1 MDTLTASDHVV
12 IVGAGL
18 AGWRLVEAL
27 RRGGCEAE
35 LTLIGDEVDAPYDR
49 PPLSKNVLVGKWDL
63 AKATL
68 ATTELIEK
76 NRVTMRLGVAAT
88 GLDVDHSTVQLADGT
103 SVAGSHV
110 VIASGTR
117 ARRLPF
123 SADDRIHTIRR
134 LDDIRRLNGDLAS
147 LPAGS
152 AVGIIGGGF
161 IGAETATALHTR
173 GYRPIVFEVASRP
186 LVGVLGE
193 DVSTWLM
200 GLAQGADVE
209 LRVEQNIGDVTES
222 PNGLRISVDNG
233 IDEEVG
239 AVIVGVGVQ
248 TNVEWLDSSGLVLDN
263 GVVVDEH
270 LLANDRVAAIGDVA
284 RFAWPSVNGTE
295 SVRIE
300 HWEVAN
306 GHASALAKYWMS
318 GEAPG
323 QLMVPY
329 FWSDQY
335 GKKIQMLG
343 HPRPDDDV
351 QRVSGSVDEGQWLA
365 LYSRGGIVTGIVT
378 LSHPRALMLSRPLLE
393 EPVTVADALQ
403 RAPWAS

>member
-1 MDTLTASDHVV
+1 MDTLTSSDHVV
-12 IVGAGL
+12 VVGAGL
-18 AGWRLVEAL
+18 AGWRFVEAL
-27 RRGGCEAE
+27 RREGCESE

-68 ATTELIEK
+68 ATPELIEK
-76 NRVTMRLGVAAT
+76 NHVTMRLGVSAT
-88 GLDVDHSTVQLADGT
+88 GLDVAHSTVHLGDGS

-134 LDDIRRLNGDLAS
+134 LDDIRRLNNDLAS
-147 LPAGS
+147 LDSGS
-152 AVGIIGGGF
+152 SVGIIGGGF
-161 IGAETATALHTR
+161 IGAEAATALRTR

-193 DVSTWLM
+193 EVSTWLM

-209 LRVEQNIGDVTES
+209 LRVEQKIGDVTES
-222 PNGLRISVDNG
+222 PGGLRISFDDG
-233 IDEEVG
+233 TDEEVG
-239 AVIVGVGVQ
+239 ALIVGVGVQ
-248 TNVEWLDSSGLVLDN
+248 TNVEWLASSGLILDN

-270 LLANDRVAAIGDVA
+270 LLASDRVAAIGDVA
-284 RFAWPSVNGTE
+284 RFAWPNVTGTE

-306 GHASALAKYWMS
+306 GHASALAKYWMT
-318 GEAPG
+318 GESLT

-343 HPRPDDDV
+343 HPRPDDEV
-351 QRVSGSVDEGQWLA
+351 QRVSGSDDEGKWLA
-365 LYSRGGIVTGIVT
+365 LYSRNGVVSGIVT
-378 LSHPRALMLSRPLLE
+378 LSNPRALMLSKPLLE
-393 EPVTVADALQ
+393 DPVTLVNALE